1 MGVKLAETAGFCMG
15 VRRAVDLVLD
25 KARQITP
32 GTIYTYGPLIHN
44 PQTVALLEKRGI
56 LPVHS
61 LEEIPSGG
69 DTTLVIRTHGISPEE
84 RRKIKA
90 KGLRIVDATCPK
102 VARVQAI
109 IKKYV
114 ARGYT
119 IVIVGDAGH
128 PEVNALLGFS
138 AGRGLVVGSKAEA
151 ERLPSFER
159 LGIVAQTTQD
169 RDLYGEL
176 TRLIKEK
183 SPQALVFDTI
193 CDSTERRQGEV
204 KDLASRM
211 DAMIIVGGAN
221 SANTRRLAEIAE
233 HQGKPT
239 FYVETAE
246 GLKGQPLGHYRNIG
260 VSAGAST
267 PNWIIDRVVNDI
279 TRMQAQWGKKSR
291 SLFHFWLFLVRA
303 DIYSALGAGGLYLAG
318 AILQKLEVRFI
329 NFLIAAL
336 YVYAMHVLNRFTDQK
351 TNIIGSFREEK
362 YLQHES
368 LYIFL
373 AVTTLLAALLL
384 ALVQGTQSFFLLFA
398 ISLSGVLYNA
408 HFLPSRWRFR
418 SLKEL
423 PGSKNIS
430 MALAWAMVT
439 VVLPVVGEGFSLS
452 AGLAVAFVFTF
463 ALVFIRSVLSDII
476 DMQNDRL
483 LGRETIPV
491 VLGSQISQRM
501 LKIIWMLL
509 LLLLAVAYP
518 AGWSSSVSIVL
529 IICLFYV
536 LICFKLCDRRAALS
550 SMEVWGLLET
560 NYILAG
566 VSSMLWL
573 TVFRAWHRA

>member
-25 KARQITP
+25 KARKLGP

-56 LPVHS
+56 LPVAS
-61 LEEIPSGG
+61 LDEVPDGRE
-69 DTTLVIRTHGISPEE
+69 TTLVIRSHGISPEE

-90 KGLRIVDATCPK
+90 KGVTVVDATCPK

-109 IKKYV
+109 IKKYA
-114 ARGYT
+114 ARGYAL
-119 IVIVGDAGH
+119 VIVGDEGH
-128 PEVNALLGFS
+128 PEVTALLGFT
-138 AGRGLVVGSKAEA
+138 AGRGLVVGTKEAAELLPPA
-151 ERLPSFER
+151 ERLV
-159 LGIVAQTTQD
+159 IVAQTTQD
-169 RDLYGEL
+169 QDRYEEI
-176 TRLIKEK
+176 TQIIKKK

-193 CDSTERRQGEV
+193 CDSTEKRQKEV
-204 KDLASRM
+204 KNLAVQM
-211 DAMIIVGGAN
+211 DAMVIVGGAN

-233 HQGKPT
+233 HQGTPT

-246 GLKGQPLGHYRNIG
+246 GLKDHPVGLYSNIG
-260 VSAGAST
+260 ISAGAST

-279 TRMQAQWGKKSR
+279 TSIQAWQGEKSQG
-291 SLFHFWLFLVRA
+291 LFNFWLFLVRT
-303 DIYSALGAGGLYLAG
+303 DIYSALGAGCLYLAG
-318 AILQKLEVRFI
+318 AIMQKLPVRLS
-329 NFLIAAL
+329 NFLIASL

-351 TNIIGSFREEK
+351 ANIIGSFREEN
-362 YLQHES
+362 YLQHEG

-373 AVTTLLAALLL
+373 AVGSLFSALLL
-384 ALVQGTQSFFLLFA
+384 ALTQGTRQFLLLFA

-408 HFLPSRWRFR
+408 HFLPSRRRFR

-439 VVLPVVGEGFSLS
+439 VALPAVGGSFTPS
-452 AGLAVAFVFTF
+452 ASQAVAFVFTF
-463 ALVFIRSVLSDII
+463 AMVFMRSILSDII

-491 VLGSQISQRM
+491 LVGRKISQRM
-501 LKIIWMLL
+501 LKIIWVFLFI
-509 LLLLAVAYP
+509 LLASAYP
-518 AGWSSSVSIVL
+518 AGWSASVSIVL

-536 LICFKLCDRRAALS
+536 LICVKLCDRRAALS
-550 SMEVWGLLET
+550 SMEMWGLLET

-566 VSSMLWL
+566 VSALSWL
-573 TVFRAWHRA
+573 AIHQTWHRA